1 MKYLAIFMLFVSV
14 ALSAAEKVVF
24 EAKSIRDWGG
34 AVRKTTCKDGLF
46 DTNRDLFVLIS
57 REKFPI
63 KQGKTYR
70 LTGDFKLKPYAPF
83 GNIYFGFIALDANGK
98 TIRRVYA
105 GQSPYNDRVAP
116 GNNQQVRNFWL
127 TFEGVV
133 PSEKFKFPKGT
144 AFVQII
150 LHQFE
155 DYIVDMNFKNIKLIE
170 E

>member
-1 MKYLAIFMLFVSV
+1 MKYCTILMLLFSV
-14 ALSAAEKVVF
+14 TLSAAEKVIF
-24 EAKSIRDWGG
+24 ESKTSKDWGG

-46 DTNRDLFVLIS
+46 DTNKDLFVLIS
-57 REKFPI
+57 RQSFPI
-63 KQGKTYR
+63 KPGKTYR

-83 GNIYFGFIALDANGK
+83 GNIYFGFIALDAKGK
-98 TIRRVYA
+98 ALRRVYA

-144 AFVQII
+144 ASVQII

-155 DYIVDMNFKNIKLIE
+155 NYVVDMNFKNIKLVE